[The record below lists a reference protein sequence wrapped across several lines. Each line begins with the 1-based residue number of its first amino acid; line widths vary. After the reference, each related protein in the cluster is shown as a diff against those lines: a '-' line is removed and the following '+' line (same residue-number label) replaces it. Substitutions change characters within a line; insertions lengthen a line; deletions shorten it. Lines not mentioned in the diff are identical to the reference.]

1 MPIAHE
7 LSRIS
12 RLAALALAG
21 LLLPTAAGADEPGS
35 VGHVATLHGVVMA
48 ERPGEEPR
56 QLHCRDTIYDG
67 DRISTSADARVG
79 LLVGEL
85 ITHLGED
92 SALLVTQPDDPDL
105 VLERGAVRVIDPR
118 QEGEGAQ
125 ARLAALD
132 AGALI
137 LGNDLEAYLLDE
149 KTGGFAMLCEW
160 DAPLPVA
167 RGPEARVAE
176 PGECVIAK
184 PLEPLY
190 GAKAHEQ
197 RLASPADDL
206 CPRPPTLGAL
216 ELHLSPQDAPL
227 EPLPDPWADVPS
239 FAELDGR
246 SPCDTPGSGCNSGY
260 ESPAAGGEVPGGAG
274 TFTGF

>member
-1 MPIAHE
+1 MSIAHE
-7 LSRIS
+7 LSR
-12 RLAALALAG
+12 LAPLALAG
-21 LLLPTAAGADEPGS
+21 LLLPTAAGADEPRG

-56 QLHCRDTIYDG
+56 QLHCRDAIYDG
-67 DRISTSADARVG
+67 DRITTSADARVG

-85 ITHLGED
+85 MTHLGED
-92 SALLVTQPDDPDL
+92 SALLVTRPDDPDL

-118 QEGEGAQ
+118 QEGGQ

-190 GAKAHEQ
+190 GAEAHEQ

-206 CPRPPTLGAL
+206 CPRPLAAL
-216 ELHLSPQDAPL
+216 ELHLSPEDAPL

>member
-7 LSRIS
+7 LSRLS
-12 RLAALALAG
+12 RLAPLALAG
-21 LLLPTAAGADEPGS
+21 LLLPAAAGAAEPQA
-35 VGHVATLHGVVMA
+35 VGHVATLHGVALA

-56 QLHCRDTIYDG
+56 ELHCRDAIYDG
-67 DRISTSADARVG
+67 DRITTSADGRVG
-79 LLVGEL
+79 LLVDEL
-85 ITHLGED
+85 MTQLGED
-92 SALLVTQPDDPDL
+92 SALLVKRSDAPDL

-118 QEGEGAQ
+118 QDGGQ

-132 AGALI
+132 ADALI

-167 RGPEARVAE
+167 RGPEARLAS

-190 GAKAHEQ
+190 GARAHDE
-197 RLASPADDL
+197 RLPVDDA
-206 CPRPPTLGAL
+206 CPRPPMLSAL
-216 ELHLSPQDAPL
+216 ELSPEDAPVA
-227 EPLPDPWADVPS
+227 PLPGPWSDVPS
-239 FAELDGR
+239 FAELPGR

-260 ESPAAGGEVPGGAG
+260 ESPAAGGEVPGGSG